1 MESHSLFVGT
11 FDAHLVQAHVNVFRI
26 EAAFVCTVPLVEN
39 FVHVLARS
47 VLTAEG
53 TSHVLDGLQVNFVF
67 ERVGFDL
74 SRSSC

>member
-1 MESHSLFVGT
+1 MESHGLLISAFN
-11 FDAHLVQAHVNVFRI
+11 AHLVQAHVNVLRI
-26 EAAFVCTVPLVEN
+26 EAAFVCTIPLVEN
-39 FVHVLARS
+39 LVHVLTRS